1 MAREVAAIIGS
12 GTLPYTR
19 QILPSGQ
26 RGSEAAGVA
35 EGVRTGLQVMV
46 ANWEDQQSVDAFA
59 VSGVSIGTT
68 PVKIWG
74 PGINPL
80 PRQRSVTMFND
91 GPTELFVGPNSTAVI
106 APSGFNV
113 PAETAL
119 TLPLLWNVEIWARA
133 GAGGAQIR
141 FIAY

>member
-12 GTLPYTR
+12 GTIPYTR

-26 RGSEAAGVA
+26 RGSDSTGTA
-35 EGVRTGLQVMV
+35 EGVRTGTQVMV
-46 ANWEDQQSVDAFA
+46 ANWEDHLSVDAFA
-59 VSGVSIGTT
+59 VSGVSIGIT
-68 PVKIWG
+68 PIQVWG

-80 PRQRSVTMFND
+80 PRQRTVTMFND
-91 GPTELFVGPNSTAVI
+91 GPGELFIGPNSTAVI

-119 TLPLLWNVEIWARA
+119 TLPLMWNVQIWARSA
-133 GAGGAQIR
+133 STSSIR